1 MHINN
6 NSLAIVLVGDWNKL
20 YTEPEWIAK
29 NIFKQSEIEV
39 RVTFSNSDAS
49 LYCLAKNIIVESRTD
64 RVVFTSRDDEKESID
79 FLVACVN
86 NFLLSAKSPANVSYG
101 FNTEYSEENS
111 IVFAEYLDSLP
122 DTGTFIEEGYEI
134 QRTDIKR
141 TIVSEGILLN
151 IDFRMSGPHLTVHI
165 NEHHDTLPDGDSIT
179 SEKLIGF
186 IERSKRIL
194 IALGY
199 SMESDSDD

>member
-6 NSLAIVLVGDWNKL
+6 NSLAIVLIGDWNKI

-39 RVTFSNSDAS
+39 RVTFTNSDAS

-64 RVVFTSRDDEKESID
+64 RVVFTSKNDEKESINA
-79 FLVACVN
+79 LVVCVN
-86 NFLLSAKSPANVSYG
+86 NFLLSAKSPVKVSFGY
-101 FNTEYSEENS
+101 NTEYSEDNS
-111 IVFAEYLDSLP
+111 MVFAEYLDSLP

-134 QRTDIKR
+134 KKTDIKR
-141 TIVSEGILLN
+141 VIVSDGILLN
-151 IDFRMSGPHLTVHI
+151 IDFRMNGPHLTVHF
-165 NEHHDTLPDGDSIT
+165 NEHHDKLPDGDSIS

-199 SMESDSDD
+199 SMESDDDD